1 MKLLVLTIGAGLLVF
16 IGVLASRGKR
26 RADGFKKIFDEAYR
40 ESIDRENKHRLK
52 K

>member
-1 MKLLVLTIGAGLLVF
+1 MQTIVLLIGAGLLVF

-26 RADGFKKIFDEAYR
+26 RADGFKKIFDETYR
-40 ESIDRENKHRLK
+40 DSIERENKHRFK